1 MNTYTLQIGFFI
13 ILTFCI
19 GVLMYFVFAPYLAA
33 VFLAIVTTVITK
45 PINHSYRKF
54 IGGNR
59 SVAALLSVIT
69 VCLIVVLPL
78 VFVGNQLIKEST
90 DLYNESVAGEPKE
103 VFSSAVGNLEQ
114 KINKMF
120 PGRNLDLE
128 KYADL
133 GLYIRTGV
141 VWVSEHISNFFSG
154 VLKITLNAFLFLL
167 CLFYLYKD
175 GERLLPKVIRLS
187 PLFDRYD
194 SLIVDKL
201 ERAVNSV
208 IRGQLA
214 VGLIQGIL
222 TGVGFAIFGV
232 PSAFIWAVVA
242 AIASL
247 VPTIGTSI
255 VTVPGILYLFF
266 TGNIFGAVGLLVWAL
281 VAVGL
286 IDNILGPIL
295 MKRGVHI
302 HPFLILLSVLG
313 GLSFFGPVG
322 FIAGP
327 VTLSLLFALLDIY
340 PTIMKEHQAHA

>member
-13 ILTFCI
+13 LLTLCI
-19 GVLMYFVFAPYLAA
+19 GVLMYFVLAPYLAA
-33 VFLAIVTTVITK
+33 VFLAIITVVITK
-45 PINHSYRKF
+45 PINQMYRKT
-54 IGGNR
+54 IGGNK
-59 SVAALLSVIT
+59 SIAAALSVMT

-78 VFVGNQLIKEST
+78 VFVGNQLIKESS
-90 DLYNESVAGEPKE
+90 DLYNASVNGEPKE
-103 VFSSAVGNLEQ
+103 VFSLAVDKLEQ
-114 KINKMF
+114 KINGII
-120 PGRNLDLE
+120 PGRDIDLE
-128 KYADL
+128 KYSDL
-133 GLYIRTGV
+133 SLYIRTGV
-141 VWVSEHISNFFSG
+141 VWVTGHISNFFSG
-154 VLKITLNAFLFLL
+154 VLKITLNAFLFIL

-175 GERLLPKVIRLS
+175 GERLLSRTIRLS

-194 SLIVDKL
+194 TLIVDKL

-214 VGLIQGIL
+214 VGIIQGIL
-222 TGVGFAIFGV
+222 TGIGFSIFGV

-255 VTVPGILYLFF
+255 VTIPGILFLFF
-266 TGNIFGAVGLLVWAL
+266 TGNMFGSIGLLVWAV

-286 IDNILGPIL
+286 VDNILGPIL

-313 GLSFFGPVG
+313 GLAFFGPVG

-340 PTIMKEHQAHA
+340 PTIMKEHQMNT